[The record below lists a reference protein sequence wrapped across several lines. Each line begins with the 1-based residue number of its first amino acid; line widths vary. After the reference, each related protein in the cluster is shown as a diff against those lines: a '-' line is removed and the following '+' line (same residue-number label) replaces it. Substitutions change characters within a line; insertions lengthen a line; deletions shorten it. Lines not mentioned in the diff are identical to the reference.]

1 MWTAIQDPTSTC
13 STSNPPH
20 LKPPP
25 LRMWM
30 IMRSKII
37 IKPGGKAPTELGD
50 VPNPPFLTN
59 SQPASPP
66 LPQQRLR
73 QMSLLVQRSLFQKY
87 NNTAD
92 SGDEI
97 IHNYEAC

>member
-1 MWTAIQDPTSTC
+1 
-13 STSNPPH
+13 
-20 LKPPP
+20 
-25 LRMWM
+25 MWM
-30 IMRSKII
+30 IIQSEII

-92 SGDEI
+92 SGDAI